1 MTKRLIDVDD
11 EKLQAVRALFG
22 TATLKA
28 TVDAALDEVLALHAR
43 RQALLA
49 ERGVD
54 LAALAGEKA
63 RRAAWG

>member
-1 MTKRLIDVDD
+1 VTKRLIDVDD
-11 EKLQAVRALFG
+11 EKLQAVQALLD
-22 TATLKA
+22 TPTLKA
-28 TVDAALDEVLALHAR
+28 TVNAALDEVLALHVR